1 MKNTSATDAAWI
13 AVKLD
18 VSCDGKTG
26 AEALA
31 EIAKFAEIDFNTT
44 DWTVSAD
51 GLTYYYKTIVA
62 ANGGETTTLFNTV
75 TIKDVDNASAIKG
88 FNLNVTA
95 YLLQAEGTEAAN
107 VQTAFA
113 TAFNW

>member
-1 MKNTSATDAAWI
+1 MP
-13 AVKLD
+13 
-18 VSCDGKTG
+18 
-26 AEALA
+26 
-31 EIAKFAEIDFNTT
+31 
-44 DWTVSAD
+44 
-51 GLTYYYKTIVA
+51 
-62 ANGGETTTLFNTV
+62 V